1 MRFFYTRLGC
11 ALGFVALCCATNDP
25 DRRPGVIAH
34 RGVVLEAPENT
45 LPAVQ
50 KAIELGCAMAE
61 IDLRYTSEGEVILM
75 HDGTLERT
83 TDGSGRV
90 SDMNLAQIRRL
101 DAGTYFKREFI
112 GTRVPT
118 LREAIDL
125 ARGKIQLYLDMKE
138 DNPFPAARL
147 VKELGAHSMV
157 VFRPYTLLALKQ
169 ILSVDPQFRVLIDM
183 GDWVQASGMMQ
194 MLKREF
200 PTAYFSSDWR
210 NWNQKMV
217 NEARNLKVATFV
229 NVLGPDD
236 TIENLERAVE
246 MGFDYIQTDYPKR
259 LMDILNQQNRK
270 SNKPIPPG
278 PKDTKK
284 H

>member
-1 MRFFYTRLGC
+1 MRFFSAGLGC
-11 ALGFVALCCATNDP
+11 ALAFVALCCATSDP
-25 DRRPGVIAH
+25 DRLPGVIAH

-50 KAIELGCAMAE
+50 RAIELGCAMAE
-61 IDLRYTSEGEVILM
+61 IDLRYTSDGEVILM
-75 HDGTLERT
+75 HDATLERT
-83 TDGSGRV
+83 TNGSGRV
-90 SDMNLAQIRRL
+90 SDMNLARIRQL
-101 DAGTYFKREFI
+101 DAGTYFGRAFI
-112 GTRVPT
+112 GTRIPT

-183 GDWVQASGMMQ
+183 GDWVQASGMME

-217 NEARNLKVATFV
+217 NEARKLKVATFV

-236 TIENLERAVE
+236 TIENLQRAVE

-259 LMDILNQQNRK
+259 LLEILNQPK
-270 SNKPIPPG
+270 SKQIPPG
-278 PKDTKK
+278 HKDTKK